1 MNKKET
7 TNIEESNGLLADED
21 DRALRANVRLLG
33 KMLGKV
39 IQRENNPAIYAAVE
53 VLRRNFASLQ
63 SHESEK
69 SRRRVVR
76 YLETLDLGLLDQV
89 IRCFSTFFSLVN
101 VSEDAHRYKL
111 NSLMESAPAYSGF
124 AYTLGFLK
132 KRGATPERLQ
142 NLLDKLCFYPVFT
155 AHPTESKRRVNLQIC
170 QRILMVLR
178 KLDAGRPSP
187 HERLSLHH
195 ELDREVKVLFKT
207 EEIRANKPS
216 VESEVVNGL
225 YYYRSSIFKAVPKV
239 YRKLEK
245 DLREIYPNDDLRVP
259 SFLLFGSW
267 IGGDRDGNPFV
278 TPQVTT
284 RTTVLHSVEIIKEYI
299 RRIDFLTDQLTHA
312 SSLITPSPEFLE
324 HIEQDGV
331 YEKHAFRRNPELFAR
346 EPYRRRL
353 GVIIYRLRC
362 KLTAINKRLSVPGAQ
377 VRFAYP
383 DEESFLNELKLV
395 DHSLR
400 SHGDADLA
408 DCELKDL
415 IRMVETFGFYL
426 SRLDVREESS
436 QHGIALDSI
445 LAHLDLHDDYQSLD
459 DDGKYRLLVAL
470 LERDNLPKLK
480 ISDLEPGPRRVARVF
495 SVMKTAREKIS
506 SRIIGNYVISMT
518 HAAYHV
524 LEVLVLA
531 KLTGVIAKS
540 ANGEPHCNLSVTPL
554 FETIDDLQRAPAI
567 LQELFQEPVYRELLR
582 LSGSFQE
589 VMLGYSDSCKDG
601 GILAS
606 SWNLYQAQ
614 RDIVSVARASG
625 VELRFFHGRGGTI
638 GRGGGP
644 TREAIIAQPPG
655 TVDGRIKVTEQGE
668 VISLKYMNPEAA
680 IHEITTAC
688 CGLIRASR
696 HLVLP
701 GAYKDDAEHLKIA
714 EVLATLGE
722 KFYHDLV
729 DSDIGLFDYFYR
741 ATPVAEIGELHI
753 GSRPTHRKTTDRSK
767 SSIRAIPWVFGWSLS
782 RHTLPAWYGI
792 GHALEG
798 FVNQAPGNLERLQ
811 KLYRKWPFFETLLNN
826 IQVALSKANMFI
838 AKDYSALCS
847 NRDRAKLIYNI
858 ISREY
863 ELTVNLV
870 IKVCQQDSLL
880 ERYPA
885 QKLSIQRRAP
895 YLDPLNYIQIMLLRK
910 HRTNFF
916 MAHERNY
923 YLKALLRTING
934 IALGMRNTG

>member
-1 MNKKET
+1 M
-7 TNIEESNGLLADED
+7 NIEESNGLTADED
-21 DRALRANVRLLG
+21 DRALRDNVRLLG
-33 KMLGKV
+33 KMLGA
-39 IQRENNPAIYAAVE
+39 IIRHENDPKIYASVE
-53 VLRRNFASLQ
+53 VLRKSFARLHRQ
-63 SHESEK
+63 ESEITRQK
-69 SRRRVVR
+69 IAN
-76 YLETLDLGLLDQV
+76 YLEKLDVSLVDQV
-89 IRCFSTFFSLVN
+89 VRCFSTFFSLVN

-111 NSLMESAPAYSGF
+111 NSLIESEPAYSGF
-124 AYTLGFLK
+124 AYTLNFLK
-132 KRGATPERLQ
+132 KRGATPERMQ
-142 NLLDKLCFYPVFT
+142 SLLDKLCYYPVFT

-178 KLDAGRPSP
+178 KLDAGRLGH
-187 HERLSLHH
+187 HERFRLHN
-195 ELDREVKVLFKT
+195 ELKKEIKVLFKT
-207 EEIRANKPS
+207 DEVRANKPT
-216 VESEVVNGL
+216 VESEVGNGL
-225 YYYRSSIFKAVPKV
+225 YYYRSSIFEAVPKV

-245 DLREIYPNDDLRVP
+245 DLQEIFPNDDLRVP

-284 RTTVLHSVEIIKEYI
+284 RTTILHSVEIIREYI
-299 RRIDFLTDQLTHA
+299 RRVDFLTDRLTHA

-324 HIEQDGV
+324 HVSKDGAC
-331 YEKHAFRRNPELFAR
+331 EKHAFRRNPELFGS
-346 EPYRRRL
+346 EPYRRHL

-362 KLTAINKRLSVPGAQ
+362 KLTAINKRSSVPGTQ
-377 VRFAYP
+377 PRFAYP
-383 DEESFLNELKLV
+383 DEESFLNDLKIV

-400 SHGDADLA
+400 RHDDADLA

-436 QHGIALDSI
+436 QHGIALASI
-445 LAHLDLHDDYQSLD
+445 LAHLDLHGDYQSLN

-470 LERDNLPKLK
+470 LEREDLPKLK
-480 ISDLEPGPRRVARVF
+480 ISDLSAFPRKLARVF
-495 SVMKTAREKIS
+495 SVMKIAREKIS

-518 HAAYHV
+518 HAAHHV

-531 KLTGVIAKS
+531 RLTGVVAKN
-540 ANGEPHCNLSVTPL
+540 ANEEPGCNLPVTPL
-554 FETIDDLQRAPAI
+554 FETVDDLQRAPAI
-567 LQELFQEPVYRELLR
+567 LQQLFQEPVYRELLSM
-582 LSGSFQE
+582 SGDLQE

-606 SWNLYQAQ
+606 AWSLYQAQ
-614 RDIVSVARASG
+614 RDIISVARASG

-644 TREAIIAQPPG
+644 TREAIIAQPPS
-655 TVDGRIKVTEQGE
+655 TVDGSIKVTEQGE
-668 VISLKYMNPEAA
+668 VISLKYMNSEAA

-696 HLVLP
+696 HLALP
-701 GAYKDDAEHLKIA
+701 VAHKDEVVHLKIA
-714 EVLATLGE
+714 EVLAKQGE
-722 KFYHDLV
+722 ESYRDLV
-729 DSDIGLFDYFYR
+729 DSGIGLFEYFYR
-741 ATPVAEIGELHI
+741 ATPVIEIRDLHI
-753 GSRPTHRKTTDRSK
+753 GSRPTHRKTSDQSK

-792 GHALEG
+792 GHALED
-798 FVNQAPGNLERLQ
+798 FINQAPGNLEQLQ
-811 KLYRKWPFFETLLNN
+811 KLYREWPFFETLLNN
-826 IQVALSKANMFI
+826 TQVALSKANMFI
-838 AKDYSALCS
+838 ARDYSALCS
-847 NRDRAKLIYNI
+847 RRVNAKLIYDT
-858 ISREY
+858 ISGEY
-863 ELTVNLV
+863 ESTVKSV
-870 IKVCQQDSLL
+870 MKVCQQDSLL
-880 ERYPA
+880 DCYPA

-910 HRTNFF
+910 HRTNYF